1 MASANSVL
9 YIILLII
16 VIVGAL
22 NWGAVALNNERTNPQ
37 GCGGF
42 VGRIFKTKSQQKVVY
57 GIVGVSG
64 VLLIG
69 LSLFDAAEKNK
80 KKKLY

>member
-1 MASANSVL
+1 MASGTSVL

-16 VIVGAL
+16 VIIGAL
-22 NWGAVALNNERTNPQ
+22 NWGAVAINPTSNKP

-42 VGRIFKTKSQQKVVY
+42 VGRIFTNQKHQRFVY
-57 GIVGVSG
+57 GVVGVSG

-69 LSLFDAAEKNK
+69 LSLFDMADK
-80 KKKLY
+80 KKKVY